1 MPRQSPSNGR
11 TYLERVV
18 GDLNRMKQIP
28 MRCTNDVKSA
38 RPLII
43 MIETFVSHL
52 EVCSLED
59 LTYLVIYQEL
69 IPASGQGFWKLT
81 TPSFSRLS
89 LIKHSTNI
97 TYFHLSFNRHSHI
110 LGYFCWKFDILTIDV
125 WFK

>member
-59 LTYLVIYQEL
+59 LTLLSIKNSFQP
-69 IPASGQGFWKLT
+69 PAKVVG
-81 TPSFSRLS
+81 
-89 LIKHSTNI
+89 N
-97 TYFHLSFNRHSHI
+97 
-110 LGYFCWKFDILTIDV
+110 
-125 WFK
+125 